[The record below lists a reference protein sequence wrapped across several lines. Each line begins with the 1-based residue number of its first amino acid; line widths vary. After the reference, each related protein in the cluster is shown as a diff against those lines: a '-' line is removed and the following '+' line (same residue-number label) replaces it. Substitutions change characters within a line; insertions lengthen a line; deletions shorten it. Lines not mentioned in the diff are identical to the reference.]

1 MAEKRGGKPVVHSK
15 KHIAR
20 LERERRQTRIILF
33 TFIGILVISIGL
45 LVYGWLDASYFQYQK
60 PVAKVGDVNI
70 TVKEF
75 QTRVRLQRNSLL
87 ATYQQYYQFGQML
100 GMDVSSQLQQ
110 IQSQLDDTQ
119 TLGQNVLDAMI
130 NEELIRQE
138 SAKRG
143 ITVTDQEIEDSVRA
157 AEGYY
162 PDGSPTPTVTP
173 TEVVLPTVSSDVL
186 KYVTATSPAT
196 ATSEFTATPGVTGTP
211 GSTGTAQATGTLAE
225 SVTPGP
231 ALEITGTAQASPS
244 PTATLA
250 PSATPTLTV
259 TPTPAVTETP
269 NFTSTPEPTATP
281 YTLEGFEKVYKEK
294 LDQFAKFGLT
304 EEQYRLLHKTDLLRK
319 KLYAQVTADVPHTQ
333 EQVWA
338 RHILVSDE
346 SVALLTIER
355 IRKGE
360 DFGKVAAEVSQDTG
374 SGAQGG
380 DLGWFGKG
388 AMVAPFEEAAFSLPV
403 GEISK
408 PIKSDFGWHIIQ
420 VIARQERPLNATEY
434 QSATDK
440 AFQDFLDSLHEP
452 YGVQTF
458 DLWMQILPT
467 DPSFNSMA
475 TDAANTANA
484 AQR

>member
-1 MAEKRGGKPVVHSK
+1 MADKRGPKPVVHSK

-20 LERERRQTRIILF
+20 LERERRQTRMILF
-33 TFIGILVISIGL
+33 GFIGILLISIGL
-45 LVYGWLDASYFQYQK
+45 LVYGWLDISYFQLQR
-60 PVAKVGDVNI
+60 PVATVGDAKI

-110 IQSQLDDTQ
+110 IQSQLDDNQ

-138 SAKRG
+138 AAKRG
-143 ITVTDQEIEDSVRA
+143 ITVTDQEVEESVQA
-157 AEGYY
+157 AESYY
-162 PDGSPTPTVTP
+162 PNGSPTPTVTP

-196 ATSEFTATPGVTGTP
+196 PTSEFTATPQGSGTPQATATLQETGTP
-211 GSTGTAQATGTLAE
+211 AGSLTVGPTLETTGT
-225 SVTPGP
+225 P
-231 ALEITGTAQASPS
+231 AASPS
-244 PTATLA
+244 PTATLE
-250 PSATPTLTV
+250 PSATPTLTATATV
-259 TPTPAVTETP
+259 AATATP
-269 NFTSTPEPTATP
+269 NYTSTPEPTATP
-281 YTLEGFEKVYKEK
+281 YTLEGFQKVYKEK

-304 EEQYRLLHKTDLLRK
+304 EQQYRLLHKTELLRK
-319 KLYAQVTADVPHTQ
+319 KLYDQVTADVPHTQ

-346 SVALLTIER
+346 AVALLTIER

-360 DFGKVAAEVSQDTG
+360 DFGKVASEVSQDTG
-374 SGAQGG
+374 SAAQGG

-420 VIARQERPLNATEY
+420 VIARQDRPLNATEY
-434 QSATDK
+434 QTATDK

-452 YGVQTF
+452 YGVKTYE
-458 DLWMQILPT
+458 LWMQILPT

-475 TDAANTANA
+475 TDAANTASA
-484 AQR
+484 GKR